1 MKKRSITPSA
11 SAALRNLGQS
21 IRLARRRRRIRQRDL
36 AARAGVSVS
45 TLRALEAGDP
55 GVSMG
60 TFTMALL
67 ALGILSR
74 LDDLADPGQDDI
86 ALFMDIDALPQRVRL
101 PKRANRTAGRE
112 PSTAADTPKGALL

>member
-1 MKKRSITPSA
+1 MKKNSISPSA

-45 TLRALEAGDP
+45 TLRAMEAGDP

-101 PKRANRTAGRE
+101 PKRGNRTAGRE
-112 PSTAADTPKGALL
+112 PQAAANTPKGTLL

>member
-1 MKKRSITPSA
+1 MKKSSISPSA
-11 SAALRNLGQS
+11 SAVLRNLGQS

-45 TLRALEAGDP
+45 TLRAMEAGDP

-74 LDDLADPGQDDI
+74 LDALADPGQDDI

-101 PKRANRTAGRE
+101 PKRGNRTADRE